1 MEFIEPYKITVLV
14 MGLAGLIFFIQLV
27 ILDVIGLKTKHTPGH
42 PISADHNDFLFRVSR
57 ALSNTNESV
66 AIFILFVAF
75 SILSSANP
83 VWLNISAIVYL
94 AGRIAHMLFYYSN
107 LKLLRSIS
115 FVVSL
120 IGLMAM
126 FVVGILAWF

>member
-115 FVVSL
+115 FLVSL

>member
-1 MEFIEPYKITVLV
+1 MQ
-14 MGLAGLIFFIQLV
+14 LAV
-27 ILDVIGLKTKHTPGH
+27 VDVIGIKTRHSPGH
-42 PISADHNDFLFRVSR
+42 PIPANHNDFLFRASR
-57 ALSNTNESV
+57 AHSNTNESV

-83 VWLNISAIVYL
+83 EWLNISALVYL

-115 FVVSL
+115 FAVSL
-120 IGLMAM
+120 LGLMGM
-126 FVVGILAWF
+126 FVVGILSWF

>member
-14 MGLAGLIFFIQLV
+14 MGLAGLIFFIQLAV
-27 ILDVIGLKTKHTPGH
+27 LDVVGLKTKHTPGY
-42 PISADHNDFLFRVSR
+42 PISADHNEFLFRVSR

-83 VWLNISAIVYL
+83 LWLNISALVYL
-94 AGRIAHMLFYYSN
+94 VGRIAHMLFYYLN

-115 FVVSL
+115 FLVSL
-120 IGLMAM
+120 VGLMAM
-126 FVVGILAWF
+126 FVVGILSWF

>member
-1 MEFIEPYKITVLV
+1 MEFIEPYKITLLV